1 MKKNVNIIGGSRRF
15 SSVLGI
21 VFPPIKKELT
31 DNEIAVLKNEG
42 FKIEIEDTKKRVET
56 IKPNP
61 TPIEEPIHEPIKEVV
76 KTEELVE
83 EKTEEI
89 EKVEEKIEVIKPNPV
104 KGNVPNK
111 HGFNKR

>member
-76 KTEELVE
+76 KTVEDVVE
-83 EKTEEI
+83 EPI
-89 EKVEEKIEVIKPNPV
+89 KVEEKIEVIKPITTG
-104 KGNVPNK
+104 KGNIPQK
-111 HGFNKR
+111 HGFNKK